1 MQNFQSARKQTGNTL
16 LGLIIGL
23 IIGLVIAVVVALV
36 ITKGQSP
43 FTNKSGKLDVAAPT
57 AGQSADPNRTMY
69 GKQDAA
75 RDAAKELAGRAAAVV
90 PGAAPAPAAEGTTT
104 ADASKKPEAAA
115 AKADDDKYTY
125 YLQAGAFREQADAE
139 NARAKLALLGFEASI
154 SDKGGDNGT
163 LYRVRVGPFS
173 TADAMNKVKA
183 KLSESGVDVAV
194 VRNQR

>member
-1 MQNFQSARKQTGNTL
+1 MQNMQTNRKQTGNTL

-43 FTNKSGKLDVAAPT
+43 FTNKTGKTEQAAPT
-57 AGQSADPNRTMY
+57 AGQAADPNRTMY

-90 PGAAPAPAAEGTTT
+90 PGAAPSTTATPAAAG
-104 ADASKKPEAAA
+104 AAKKPDAAA
-115 AKADDDKYTY
+115 AKADDDKFTY

-139 NARAKLALLGFEASI
+139 NARAKLALLGFEANI
-154 SDKGGDNGT
+154 SDKGGDAVT

-173 TADAMNKVKA
+173 TADAMNKVKT

-194 VRNQR
+194 VRNPR